1 MIKSMSLLTRKAG
14 MSKEEFRHVW
24 ESEHA
29 PMVRTVPG
37 VRKYVL
43 TFVIEEPTTAN
54 APIQPM
60 QVDAMA
66 ELWYDDMAALRTAQ
80 ASPELKAVLA
90 NGSKYLGAI
99 KSFVTEEVEII

>member
-1 MIKSMSLLTRKAG
+1 MIKSLSLLTRKAG
-14 MSKEEFRHVW
+14 MSKEEFRKVW

-43 TFVIEEPTTAN
+43 SFVLEEPTTAN

-66 ELWYDDMAALRTAQ
+66 ELWYDDMAALRRAQ

-90 NGSKYLGAI
+90 NGTKYLGAI